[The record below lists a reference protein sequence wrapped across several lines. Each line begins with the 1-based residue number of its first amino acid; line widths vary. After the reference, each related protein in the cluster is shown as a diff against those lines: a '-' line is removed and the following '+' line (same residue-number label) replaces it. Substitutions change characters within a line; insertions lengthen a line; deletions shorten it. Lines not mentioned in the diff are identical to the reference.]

1 MGWSL
6 KQVSMAGPSIT
17 PERADGPAGSQGLL
31 QLGLPQL
38 GLPCLLSLQRCL
50 AWLRGGRLFF
60 GRYLKPGRSVAWDK
74 RWAALP
80 LGMVRDGKVS

>member
-6 KQVSMAGPSIT
+6 KQMSMAGSSIT

-31 QLGLPQL
+31 QLGLP
-38 GLPCLLSLQRCL
+38 CLLSLQKCL

-60 GRYLKPGRSVAWDK
+60 GRYLKLSRSVAWDK

-80 LGMVRDGKVS
+80 LGMVRDGKVSQGSC